1 MALEVNGTTVATN
14 DDGYLE
20 DANDWNLEIGQAIA
34 DADELPMTD
43 KHWDVVKFLRDE
55 HMNSNG
61 AEPNERAI
69 MKAMGK
75 VWGEKVSSKV
85 MYDMFPTMP
94 SKQGR
99 KIAGLPKSTRKGGY

>member
-1 MALEVNGTTVATN
+1 MALEVNGKSIATT

-20 DANDWNLEIGQAIA
+20 DVNDWNQEVAQAIA

-43 KHWDVVKFLRDE
+43 RHWDVVKYLRDE

-61 AEPNERAI
+61 AEPNERGI

-75 VWGEKVSSKV
+75 VWGEKVSSKI
-85 MYDMFPTMP
+85 MYEMFPTMP

>member
-1 MALEVNGTTVATN
+1 MALEVNGKSIAIS

-20 DANDWNLEIGQAIA
+20 DVNDWNQEVAQAIA

-43 KHWDVVKFLRDE
+43 KHWDVVKYLRDE

-61 AEPNERAI
+61 AEPNERGI

-75 VWGEKVSSKV
+75 VWGEKVSSKI
-85 MYDMFPTMP
+85 MYEMFPTMP

>member
-1 MALEVNGTTVATN
+1 MALEVNGNSIATT

-20 DANDWNLEIGQAIA
+20 DTNDWSQEVAQAIA
-34 DADELPMTD
+34 DADELPMTER
-43 KHWDVVKFLRDE
+43 HWDVVNYLRDE
-55 HMNSNG
+55 HINNNG
-61 AEPNERAI
+61 AEPNERGI

-75 VWGEKVSSKV
+75 VWGEKVSSKI
-85 MYDMFPTMP
+85 MYEMFPTMP

>member
-1 MALEVNGTTVATN
+1 MALEVNGKSIATT

-20 DANDWNLEIGQAIA
+20 DVNDWNQEVAQAIA

-43 KHWDVVKFLRDE
+43 RHWDVVKYLRDE
-55 HMNSNG
+55 HMNNNG
-61 AEPNERAI
+61 AEPNERGI

-75 VWGEKVSSKV
+75 VWGEKVSSKI
-85 MYDMFPTMP
+85 MYEMFPTMP

>member
-1 MALEVNGTTVATN
+1 MALEVNGQTIATT

-20 DANDWNLEIGQAIA
+20 DANDWNLDVAQAIA
-34 DADELPMTD
+34 DADELPMTER
-43 KHWDVVKFLRDE
+43 HWDVVNYLRDE
-55 HMNSNG
+55 HVNSNG

-69 MKAMGK
+69 LKAMSQ
-75 VWGEKVSSKV
+75 VWGEKVSSKI
-85 MYDMFPTMP
+85 MYEMFPTMP